1 MSQGNLLP
9 SSISSHGGNIIA
21 TAKELGC
28 AAADLIDMSS
38 NLAPFGMAPGLKEEL
53 IERLEEISY
62 LPETGSETLRDIF
75 AGRYGLREKQVLVGN
90 GTTEFIYAVPAGLD
104 LARGVIVNPTYS
116 DYQLACEWSGLTS
129 VSFDLKPGDGFQLDL
144 NRLAAM
150 LQGGELV
157 FICNPNNPTGGLI
170 PSAALYDFIKQQKNS
185 IFLVDESYLPFVR
198 EPSLLDF
205 ALPKNLFVLS
215 SFSKIYGIPGL
226 RLGFLASA
234 EHNMAKMSERRK
246 PWGVNRMAQIAGE
259 FLLSHAD
266 DYVEEVIGFVEQQ
279 RPLFAKAL
287 DKLPGVQVVPGV
299 ANFIL
304 CYLSGDIRAD
314 YLRQRLREYRIMI
327 RNCSNFAGLDD
338 HYFRLSLKDEKSN
351 AFCLQMLKDIMRGKP

>member
-1 MSQGNLLP
+1 MSQGN
-9 SSISSHGGNIIA
+9 SSSASISPHGGNIIA
-21 TAKELGC
+21 TAKELKC

-38 NLAPFGMAPGLKEEL
+38 NLAPFGIAPGLKEEL
-53 IERLEEISY
+53 IEKLEEISY

-75 AGRYGLREKQVLVGN
+75 AGKYGLKGKQVLVGN

-104 LARGVIVNPTYS
+104 LTRGVIVNPTYS
-116 DYQLACEWSGLTS
+116 DYQLACEWAGLAS
-129 VSFDLKPGDGFQLDL
+129 VSFDLKPEDDFQLDL
-144 NRLAAM
+144 NRLAGM

-170 PSAALYDFIKQQKNS
+170 PSAALYDFIKQQESS

-205 ALPKNLFVLS
+205 ALPENLFVLN

-226 RLGFLASA
+226 RLGFLAST

-259 FLLSHAD
+259 FLLNHAD
-266 DYVEEVIGFVEQQ
+266 GYVEKVIGFVEKQ
-279 RPLFAKAL
+279 RPSVVKAL
-287 DKLPGVQVVPGV
+287 DKLPGVQVIPGA

-304 CYLSGDIRAD
+304 CYLSGDVRAD
-314 YLRQRLREYRIMI
+314 YLRQRLRAYRIMI
-327 RNCSNFAGLDD
+327 RDCSNFRGLDD

-351 AFCLQMLKDIMRGKP
+351 GFCLQMLKDIMGGKP